1 MENRRHEERPE
12 LMAINAGCILLIIG
26 FSAYLLSIL
35 KYCLLENRRELS
47 SIFRR
52 CSHIGTYRV
61 YFLEC
66 GMLNDIEKVMGN
78 VPVKHLIIYG
88 SMFSSDNSVRKTII
102 KMVRAHNVHFCIN
115 TLILVQRKITKVAER
130 LDIYEYAANSERIF
144 GNTRS
149 FWEKQVRDMN
159 DDSFSV
165 QLMNG
170 ESGDYSLRFRI
181 FSTNNLAH

>member
-1 MENRRHEERPE
+1 MDVTLWNPFSFIIIGFIISLVIFTCGNIIVERPE

-88 SMFSSDNSVRKTII
+88 SMFSSDNSVR
-102 KMVRAHNVHFCIN
+102 
-115 TLILVQRKITKVAER
+115 
-130 LDIYEYAANSERIF
+130 
-144 GNTRS
+144 
-149 FWEKQVRDMN
+149 
-159 DDSFSV
+159 
-165 QLMNG
+165 
-170 ESGDYSLRFRI
+170 
-181 FSTNNLAH
+181 